1 MSRTKTRPRVFSHAS
16 LRPPV
21 RRHCSGKNVPRVR
34 STPSTPGGIPRVS
47 AAGGPLRVSPDKMRK
62 PPPSNPVLY
71 PAPGCALRALSSAE
85 GDKLIFWE
93 KCGFIGVHEGLCL
106 EHEGT
111 TIDAAGGRVPP
122 ASHGTVEGGGASSC
136 SVHAESCDSA
146 HKWTPQSY
154 RAESCF
160 KKSPLCPSAAPV
172 RVQG

>member
-85 GDKLIFWE
+85 VAKLIFWE

-111 TIDAAGGRVPP
+111 TIDAAGVRVPP
-122 ASHGTVEGGGASSC
+122 APAWNSRRRWRKLLLRACGIVRFRAKM
-136 SVHAESCDSA
+136 DSA
-146 HKWTPQSY
+146 VVSGRIVFQKI
-154 RAESCF
+154 
-160 KKSPLCPSAAPV
+160 PLVPFSRP
-172 RVQG
+172 R